1 MAASC
6 ACICFVLATPAF
18 AVSSLKLGMEAYRKN
33 DYKEAIRLLNKA
45 EAEDPYN
52 AELHYYLANC
62 YVFQHDGESAIKQYS
77 RCFDLEPL
85 SKYGQYSRQALLGF
99 GKKFRGFTGSHDG
112 KEHLAPD
119 DPKSIKQAVALIRKQ
134 TEDQDKRA
142 HSYGEKAAE
151 SAIQKGES
159 HAQQINKDAQQ
170 LSEDLAPL
178 ARSQAAQAELH
189 EIRQKAVFAGQHARF
204 EAQQQAAK
212 HMEHAAQ
219 NAISLESSAA
229 SLLRLMSEDPKP
241 GRVKLKALGTNL
253 YVRNYGMEPKP
264 PLEPLLAEW
273 ELIGAQKPKA
283 EPALSVTPSPALM
296 HNLAKEKVSGPDSPT
311 LHIVPTN
318 KTNAKTPELNVSI
331 AKTPELKIP
340 NAKTPDLTCNKG
352 AVCRGDAMR
361 RPQSYEES
369 SESEFV
375 PGSSKVLVTDM
386 RGKVLLHVKEKNRQ
400 DK

>member
-1 MAASC
+1 MAASF
-6 ACICFVLATPAF
+6 ACICLVLANPAI
-18 AVSSLKLGMEAYRKN
+18 AASSLKQGMEAYKKN

-99 GKKFRGFTGSHDG
+99 GKKFRGFSGPDDG

-119 DPKSIKQAVALIRKQ
+119 DPKSINQAVALIRKQ

-142 HSYGEKAAE
+142 HSSGEKAAE

-178 ARSQAAQAELH
+178 ARSQAAQEELH

-241 GRVKLKALGTNL
+241 GHIKLKALGTNL

-273 ELIGAQKPKA
+273 ELIGASKPKA
-283 EPALSVTPSPALM
+283 ELARSVTPGPVLR
-296 HNLAKEKVSGPDSPT
+296 HNLAKEKVSGPDPPT
-311 LHIVPTN
+311 LPAPTS
-318 KTNAKTPELNVSI
+318 KTNAKTPELNVPNE
-331 AKTPELKIP
+331 KTPE
-340 NAKTPDLTCNKG
+340 LTCNKG
-352 AVCRGDAMR
+352 AMCRGDAMR
-361 RPQSYEES
+361 RPQSYEKS
-369 SESEFV
+369 SEFEFV